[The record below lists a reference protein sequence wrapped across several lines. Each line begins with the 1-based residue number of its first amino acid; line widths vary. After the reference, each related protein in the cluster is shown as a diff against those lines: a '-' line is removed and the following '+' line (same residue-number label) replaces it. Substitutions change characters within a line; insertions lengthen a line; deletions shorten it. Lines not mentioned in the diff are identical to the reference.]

1 MPAYEADWTR
11 TALSRDEFAFK
22 VCEQGRALYRDLP
35 WRCVDDP
42 YAVMVSEVMLQ
53 QTQVSRVAK
62 YWERFLSSFP
72 TVDALAAASTS
83 DVLDHWQGLGYNRR
97 ALALKR
103 AADLV
108 SSRMD
113 GILPHTVEE
122 LVALPGVGP
131 ATAAGVM
138 AFAYRLPSV
147 YIETNVRT
155 VFLHELFPD
164 HEKVSDR
171 MLEPYVR
178 QTCPGFG
185 VDEAAKAT
193 RLQRSGDFGTRG
205 DASSRNEVACA
216 GLGDPSEDARAWYY
230 ALLDYGA
237 HLKTQVAN
245 PSRRSA
251 HYARQS
257 AFEGSHRQKRSFILK
272 LALSSPEGVS
282 EAEALAALS
291 KFEMESGRGVVDA
304 DCGRAIVDQLVG
316 EGFFNRQGDLLVP

>member
-1 MPAYEADWTR
+1 MPACGADWAR
-11 TALSRDEFAFK
+11 TALSRDEFVDK
-22 VCEQGRALYRDLP
+22 VCDQGRRLYRDLP

-83 DVLDHWQGLGYNRR
+83 DVLEHWQGLGYNRR

-108 SSRMD
+108 SAEM
-113 GILPHTVEE
+113 GGVLPRTAEG

-164 HEKVSDR
+164 REKVSDR
-171 MLEPYVR
+171 VLEPYVR
-178 QTCPGFG
+178 QTCPESPARAEG
-185 VDEAAKAT
+185 AASPCRADA
-193 RLQRSGDFGTRG
+193 RARG
-205 DASSRNEVACA
+205 AAPFA
-216 GLGDPSEDARAWYY
+216 PLGDPSEDARAWYY

-245 PSRRSA
+245 PSRRSS

-272 LALSSPEGVS
+272 LALASPEGVS

-291 KFEMESGRGVVDA
+291 RFEVESGRDA
-304 DCGRAIVDQLVG
+304 IDAQRGRTIVDELVG
-316 EGFFNRQGDLLVP
+316 EGFFKRQGELLVP

>member
-1 MPAYEADWTR
+1 MPACGADWAR
-11 TALSRDEFAFK
+11 TALSRDEFVDK
-22 VCEQGRALYRDLP
+22 VCDQGRRLYRDLP

-83 DVLDHWQGLGYNRR
+83 DVLEHWQGLGYNRR

-108 SSRMD
+108 SAEM
-113 GILPHTVEE
+113 GGVLPRTAEG

-164 HEKVSDR
+164 REKVSDR
-171 MLEPYVR
+171 VLEPYVR
-178 QTCPGFG
+178 QTCPESPARAEG
-185 VDEAAKAT
+185 AASPCRADA
-193 RLQRSGDFGTRG
+193 RARG
-205 DASSRNEVACA
+205 AAPFA
-216 GLGDPSEDARAWYY
+216 PLGDPSEDARAWYY

-245 PSRRSA
+245 PSRRSS

-272 LALSSPEGVS
+272 LALASPEGVS

-291 KFEMESGRGVVDA
+291 RFELESGRDA
-304 DCGRAIVDQLVG
+304 IDVQRGRAIVDELVG
-316 EGFFNRQGDLLVP
+316 EGFFKRQGELLVP